1 MDELETI
8 AEHIRADLS
17 ARNEARDAALHRSRE
32 LIRLCAT
39 AVRAAHREEW
49 EAANALLEQADQVA
63 AEVVATLEP
72 YPDLFY
78 AGYTQDGLKELAEAH
93 LTVALMTE
101 APLPAPELLEVPSA
115 AYLGGLC
122 EAASELRRRCL
133 DLLRQ
138 ERTEEAE
145 RLLTAMDTVYDL
157 LVTFDFPDAV
167 TGGLRRRVDQLRG
180 VLERTRG
187 DVTRALRQDRL
198 MAALDRFEERMDG
211 GGGDGSNHPGQ

>member
-1 MDELETI
+1 MDELDAI
-8 AEHIRADLS
+8 AERIRADLS
-17 ARNEARDAALHRSRE
+17 ARNEARDAALRRSRE

-39 AVRAAHREEW
+39 AIRAAHREEW
-49 EAANALLEQADQVA
+49 GAASDLLEQADQVA

-93 LTVALMTE
+93 LTVALMTG
-101 APLPAPELLEVPSA
+101 APLPEPAPLGVPSA

-198 MAALDRFEERMDG
+198 MAALDRFEEQVG
-211 GGGDGSNHPGQ
+211 GGGDDGSDHPGQ

>member
-1 MDELETI
+1 MEQLEITG
-8 AEHIRADLS
+8 ERIRDDLS
-17 ARNEARDAALHRSRE
+17 VRNAARDEALRRSRE

-39 AVRAAHREEW
+39 AIRAVHREEW
-49 EAANALLEQADQVA
+49 ERADELLRQADGVA
-63 AEVVATLEP
+63 AEMVATLAS
-72 YPDLFY
+72 YPDLLY

-93 LTVALMTE
+93 LTVALTTG
-101 APLPAPELLEVPSA
+101 APLPGPEALGIPSA

-138 ERTEEAE
+138 GRTKEAE
-145 RLLTAMDTVYDL
+145 GLLATMDTVYAL
-157 LVTFDFPDAV
+157 LTTFDFPNAI

-198 MAALDRFEERMDG
+198 LDALGRFEERVG
-211 GGGDGSNHPGQ
+211 GRE

>member
-1 MDELETI
+1 MDKLEVI
-8 AEHIRADLS
+8 AEDIRADLS
-17 ARNEARDAALHRSRE
+17 ARNEARDEALRRSRE

-39 AVRAAHREEW
+39 AIRSVHREES
-49 EAANALLEQADQVA
+49 AAASDLLEQADQVA
-63 AEVVATLEP
+63 AEVVAMLKP

-78 AGYTQDGLKELAEAH
+78 AGYTQDGLKELVEAH
-93 LTVALMTE
+93 LTVALTTG
-101 APLPAPELLEVPSA
+101 APLPGPKALGVPSA

-198 MAALDRFEERMDG
+198 LGALGRFEERVG
-211 GGGDGSNHPGQ
+211 GPGDD